1 MSLTQ
6 RLLALFLPDDASP
19 DSSCTT
25 ARPLVLGRAAVEW
38 LKTALPT
45 IHRDRSQ
52 RSGGKADMASPGIQL
67 ESKKQVDDFCQ
78 NLSKEAEQLLSKF
91 FPEKIEQLQM
101 LLKTSFSCD
110 DLASLKAPLDIPI
123 PDPAKEEAKRKKKE
137 EKEAKE
143 GKKDKDS
150 DKEEEDSG
158 PPCGPICSNERV
170 ESLLNEVKP
179 EIQTLKEK
187 LNTLPPV
194 GPSDLINESDD
205 VSCQVSMWV
214 QLQIPRIEDGNNF
227 GVAVQEKVFE
237 LLTNT
242 RTKIEAFQTQI
253 SKYYSERGDA
263 VAKASKQPHVG
274 DYRQLVHELD
284 QYQYRELRL
293 VVLDIRNTYA
303 VLFDIIN
310 KNYDKIK
317 KPRGDGKALIY

>member
-1 MSLTQ
+1 M
-6 RLLALFLPDDASP
+6 
-19 DSSCTT
+19 
-25 ARPLVLGRAAVEW
+25 AAVDIR
-38 LKTALPT
+38 LDT
-45 IHRDRSQ
+45 
-52 RSGGKADMASPGIQL
+52 
-67 ESKKQVDDFCQ
+67 KKQVDEFCQ
-78 NLSKEAEQLLSKF
+78 KLTKEAEQLVSTF
-91 FPEKIEQLQM
+91 FPKKIEELQM
-101 LLKTSFSCD
+101 LLKTSFTCD

-150 DKEEEDSG
+150 DKEDEDSG
-158 PPCGPICSNERV
+158 PPCGPICTNERV
-170 ESLLNEVKP
+170 ESLLQQVKS

-187 LNTLPPV
+187 LNT
-194 GPSDLINESDD
+194 
-205 VSCQVSMWV
+205 VSMWV
-214 QLQIPRIEDGNNF
+214 QLQIPRVEDGNNF

-242 RTKIEAFQTQI
+242 RTKIEGFQTQI

-263 VAKASKQPHVG
+263 VAKAAKLPHVG

-284 QYQYRELRL
+284 QYQYSELRL

>member
-1 MSLTQ
+1 
-6 RLLALFLPDDASP
+6 
-19 DSSCTT
+19 
-25 ARPLVLGRAAVEW
+25 
-38 LKTALPT
+38 
-45 IHRDRSQ
+45 
-52 RSGGKADMASPGIQL
+52 MASMDICL
-67 ESKKQVDDFCQ
+67 DSKKQVDGFCQ
-78 NLSKEAEQLLSKF
+78 KLTKEAEELVSKF
-91 FPEKIEQLQM
+91 FPQKLEELQM
-101 LLKTSFSCD
+101 LLKTSFSCE
-110 DLASLKAPLDIPI
+110 DLTSLKAPLDIPI

-143 GKKDKDS
+143 GKKDKDK
-150 DKEEEDSG
+150 DKEEEESG
-158 PPCGPICSNERV
+158 PPCGPICCNERI
-170 ESLLNEVKP
+170 ESLLQEVKP
-179 EIQTLKEK
+179 QIQTLKEK
-187 LNTLPPV
+187 LNT
-194 GPSDLINESDD
+194 
-205 VSCQVSMWV
+205 VSMWV

-317 KPRGDGKALIY
+317 RPRGDGKALIY

>member
-1 MSLTQ
+1 
-6 RLLALFLPDDASP
+6 
-19 DSSCTT
+19 
-25 ARPLVLGRAAVEW
+25 
-38 LKTALPT
+38 
-45 IHRDRSQ
+45 
-52 RSGGKADMASPGIQL
+52 MASLGIGF

-78 NLSKEAEQLLSKF
+78 KLSKEAEELLSKF
-91 FPEKIEQLQM
+91 FPEKLEQLQM
-101 LLKTSFSCD
+101 LLKTSFNCE
-110 DLASLKAPLDIPI
+110 DLASIKAPLDIPI
-123 PDPAKEEAKRKKKE
+123 PDPAKEEARRKKKE

-150 DKEEEDSG
+150 EKEEEDAG
-158 PPCGPICSNERV
+158 PPCGPIYSNKRV
-170 ESLLNEVKP
+170 ESLLKEVKP
-179 EIQTLKEK
+179 EIQTLREK
-187 LNTLPPV
+187 LNT
-194 GPSDLINESDD
+194 
-205 VSCQVSMWV
+205 VSMWV

-284 QYQYRELRL
+284 QYQYCELRL

-303 VLFDIIN
+303 ALFDIIN
-310 KNYDKIK
+310 KNYNKIK

>member
-1 MSLTQ
+1 
-6 RLLALFLPDDASP
+6 
-19 DSSCTT
+19 
-25 ARPLVLGRAAVEW
+25 
-38 LKTALPT
+38 
-45 IHRDRSQ
+45 
-52 RSGGKADMASPGIQL
+52 MASLDIRV

-78 NLSKEAEQLLSKF
+78 KLTVEAEQLVSKF
-91 FPEKIEQLQM
+91 FPQKIEELQM
-101 LLKTSFSCD
+101 LLKTSFNCD

-123 PDPAKEEAKRKKKE
+123 PDPAKEEAKRKRKE

-158 PPCGPICSNERV
+158 PPCGPIFSNERV
-170 ESLLNEVKP
+170 ESLLQEVKP
-179 EIQTLKEK
+179 QIQTLKEK
-187 LNTLPPV
+187 LNT
-194 GPSDLINESDD
+194 
-205 VSCQVSMWV
+205 VSMWV
-214 QLQIPRIEDGNNF
+214 QLQIPKIEDGNNF

-284 QYQYRELRL
+284 QYQYCELRL

>member
-1 MSLTQ
+1 
-6 RLLALFLPDDASP
+6 
-19 DSSCTT
+19 
-25 ARPLVLGRAAVEW
+25 
-38 LKTALPT
+38 
-45 IHRDRSQ
+45 
-52 RSGGKADMASPGIQL
+52 MASAGIGL
-67 ESKKQVDDFCQ
+67 ESKKQVDDFC
-78 NLSKEAEQLLSKF
+78 LKLTKEAEDLVSKF
-91 FPEKIEQLQM
+91 FPQKIEELQM

-143 GKKDKDS
+143 GKKDKDK
-150 DKEEEDSG
+150 DDNKEDEDSG

-170 ESLLNEVKP
+170 ESLLHEVKP
-179 EIQTLKEK
+179 QIQTLKEK
-187 LNTLPPV
+187 LNT
-194 GPSDLINESDD
+194 
-205 VSCQVSMWV
+205 VSMWV
-214 QLQIPRIEDGNNF
+214 QLQIPKIEDGNNF

-242 RTKIEAFQTQI
+242 RTKIEGFQTQI

-263 VAKASKQPHVG
+263 VAKAAKQSHVG

-284 QYQYRELRL
+284 QYQYWELRL

-310 KNYDKIK
+310 KNYNKIK